1 MMETMRMLTTSF
13 GISSKRHEKKSIC
26 LREDGNENFH
36 ICFVLLIFK
45 KNYNLD
51 WILKIG
57 NRKYEIERL
66 CFTFKLSF
74 QKLKFIVSANINS
87 L

>member
-1 MMETMRMLTTSF
+1 MKRNQYALEKMEMKIF
-13 GISSKRHEKKSIC
+13 I
-26 LREDGNENFH
+26 
-36 ICFVLLIFK
+36 FVLYSWSLK